1 MTTTQLLAYGALG
14 LPLAFAALP
23 VYVDV
28 PRFYSER
35 AGLSLAQLGVILLV
49 ARLLDAL
56 IDPLIGWYADRT
68 AKKQMLTWALVPF
81 AIGFIALF
89 NPLNFIDATVQLFAA
104 LLLVYVGFSAASVAH
119 QAAGAHL
126 GRSPQQRTR
135 LTASRE
141 GFGLLGVVLAALLPH
156 VLASNINAGVTRL
169 TWILSPLLLISA
181 LCTLWAMHSLAQFAS
196 AKNLTASVFFSQS
209 ARVAFADRTYRRLL
223 AVFVVNGIAAALPAT
238 LFLFFVADVLRSEQ
252 FSGLLLGIYFVSGAL
267 SLPLWVAVA
276 AWHGRVRAWM
286 LSMVLAVV
294 TFACA
299 GMLREGDI
307 LYFALICL
315 MSGTALGADLVLP
328 AAIAADLGER
338 KQRAGIYFG
347 VWNFV
352 AKMNLALAAGIVLP
366 LLGWLGYTPGLSAST
381 HSNGQ
386 YALVFAYALL
396 PLFFKA
402 LAFALL
408 WRWRASL
415 EVDV

>member
-1 MTTTQLLAYGALG
+1 
-14 LPLAFAALP
+14 
-23 VYVDV
+23 
-28 PRFYSER
+28 
-35 AGLSLAQLGVILLV
+35 
-49 ARLLDAL
+49 
-56 IDPLIGWYADRT
+56 
-68 AKKQMLTWALVPF
+68 
-81 AIGFIALF
+81 
-89 NPLNFIDATVQLFAA
+89 
-104 LLLVYVGFSAASVAH
+104 
-119 QAAGAHL
+119 
-126 GRSPQQRTR
+126 
-135 LTASRE
+135 
-141 GFGLLGVVLAALLPH
+141 
-156 VLASNINAGVTRL
+156 
-169 TWILSPLLLISA
+169 
-181 LCTLWAMHSLAQFAS
+181 
-196 AKNLTASVFFSQS
+196 
-209 ARVAFADRTYRRLL
+209 VAFADRTYRRLL